1 MKLKLLKSIKRLKKF
16 RLVEVFNVLFKLF
29 QNGGTTEDKAFFSKI
44 FFPMRTIFWYD
55 ERV

>member
-29 QNGGTTEDKAFFSKI
+29 QNGGTT
-44 FFPMRTIFWYD
+44 
-55 ERV
+55 